1 MAKESK
7 VTNDMTIDEMYN
19 QLLEEQVTKVS
30 NKNIFTSSDIRTSVS
45 ELLDQL
51 NKDEITIGIA
61 NKMLKT
67 INPEL
72 YEKLTY
78 TNVRTSCLYGKTFKL
93 DKRDE
98 GVYIVRE

>member
-1 MAKESK
+1 MAKESAI
-7 VTNDMTIDEMYN
+7 NNEMTIDEMYN

-30 NKNIFTSSDIRTSVS
+30 NKNIFTSSDIRTSVN
-45 ELLDQL
+45 ELLNQL

-67 INPEL
+67 MNPEF

-78 TNVRTSCLYGKTFKL
+78 TNVRTSCLYGKMFKL

>member
-1 MAKESK
+1 MVKESK
-7 VTNDMTIDEMYN
+7 VTNEMTIDEMYN

>member
-7 VTNDMTIDEMYN
+7 VTNEMTIDEMYN

-30 NKNIFTSSDIRTSVS
+30 NKNIFTSGDVRTSIID
-45 ELLDQL
+45 LLDRL

-67 INPEL
+67 LNPEL

-78 TNVRTSCLYGKTFKL
+78 TNVRTSCLYGKVFKL
-93 DKRDE
+93 DKRDD